1 MAARYPDHNT
11 EGNSN
16 ETVMPH
22 RDVDE
27 AIAKEAVDT
36 ATLVAENQS
45 LRDRLLRA
53 LADVENTRR
62 RAERTAEDARQY
74 AISDFA
80 REVLVVADNLKRTI
94 AAAQRAETVEDAAL
108 IEGVRA
114 TERLLEH
121 TLTQFGVRKIE
132 ALGQR
137 FDPALHEAVME
148 VDEPSQPPGTIV
160 RVVEDGYTIHGRLLR
175 PARVFVARRGANAN
189 SASELEPAE
198 AEPSSR
204 SGEYR
209 T

>member
-1 MAARYPDHNT
+1 MAARYLDHNT

-36 ATLVAENQS
+36 ATLAAENRS

-121 TLTQFGVRKIE
+121 TLTQFGVRRIE

>member
-22 RDVDE
+22 RDVEE

-80 REVLVVADNLKRTI
+80 RQILVVADNLKRTI
-94 AAAQRAETVEDAAL
+94 AAAQRPETAEDAAL

-114 TERLLEH
+114 TERLLP
-121 TLTQFGVRKIE
+121 LLPTQFGAPRIE
-132 ALGQR
+132 ALGQPI
-137 FDPALHEAVME
+137 D
-148 VDEPSQPPGTIV
+148 T
-160 RVVEDGYTIHGRLLR
+160 
-175 PARVFVARRGANAN
+175 
-189 SASELEPAE
+189 
-198 AEPSSR
+198 
-204 SGEYR
+204 
-209 T
+209 

>member
-80 REVLVVADNLKRTI
+80 RQILVAPDNLKRTI
-94 AAAQRAETVEDAAL
+94 AAAQRPETAEDAAL

-121 TLTQFGVRKIE
+121 TLTQFGVRRTE
-132 ALGQR
+132 PLGPS
-137 FDPALHEAVME
+137 FDP
-148 VDEPSQPPGTIV
+148 G
-160 RVVEDGYTIHGRLLR
+160 
-175 PARVFVARRGANAN
+175 F
-189 SASELEPAE
+189 LEPVVGVDG
-198 AEPSSR
+198 PP
-204 SGEYR
+204 
-209 T
+209 